1 LAQETWQRCR
11 IADVIGGEVRADDR
25 ATNKV
30 KTEVALVPRAPFAL
44 GFMFFLK
51 LFDFA
56 EDRQADT
63 IHCQMNRIRSG
74 RFARHVQSQALA
86 PAR

>member
-1 LAQETWQRCR
+1 MIQQTWQGGG
-11 IADVIGGEVRADDR
+11 IANVIRGQIRADDLS
-25 ATNKV
+25 AYKIKAKV
-30 KTEVALVPRAPFAL
+30 QLAPRAPFAL

-56 EDRQADT
+56 EDLQADT
-63 IHCQMNRIRSG
+63 IHCQMNRIRWG